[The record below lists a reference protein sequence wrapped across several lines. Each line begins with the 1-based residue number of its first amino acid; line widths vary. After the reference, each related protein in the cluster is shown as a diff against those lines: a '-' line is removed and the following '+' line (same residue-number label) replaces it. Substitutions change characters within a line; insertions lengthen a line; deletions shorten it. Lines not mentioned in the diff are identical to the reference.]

1 MKKLIVA
8 AMLAVFGAG
17 VVLPAAPIIGSNGA
31 FAAQK
36 TAGKTVKKKKKAAKK
51 PSKKRTTSTM

>member
-8 AMLAVFGAG
+8 ATLAAFGAG
-17 VVLPAAPIIGSNGA
+17 VVLPAAPIIGSSGA

-36 TAGKTVKKKKKAAKK
+36 SAAKAKKKSRTKAQPKAKAG
-51 PSKKRTTSTM
+51 STM

>member
-8 AMLAVFGAG
+8 ATLAAFSAG

-36 TAGKTVKKKKKAAKK
+36 TTGKTAKMKKKAAKK
-51 PSKKRTTSTM
+51 PSKKRATSTM

>member
-8 AMLAVFGAG
+8 ATFAAFGAG
-17 VVLPAAPIIGSNGA
+17 VVLPDVPIIGSNEA

-36 TAGKTVKKKKKAAKK
+36 SATKAKKKSPKAKPKAKAG
-51 PSKKRTTSTM
+51 STM

>member
-8 AMLAVFGAG
+8 ATLAAFGAG
-17 VVLPAAPIIGSNGA
+17 VVLPAAPIIGSSGA

-36 TAGKTVKKKKKAAKK
+36 SSAKAKKKSAKAKPKAKAG
-51 PSKKRTTSTM
+51 STM